1 MPTMFEPY
9 YVNAREPPKLAMAVA
24 IIGTLSITAACVV
37 SFLLLYSAL

>member
-9 YVNAREPPKLAMAVA
+9 YVNAREPPKLAMMIAV
-24 IIGTLSITAACVV
+24 IGTLCITASCIV